1 MKTLWTAV
9 LSLTVAVLCWFLAEF
24 ISYNLIIGLF
34 VNYGESSEAS
44 RVGFSSVGGITQLVL
59 WVIMLLGIKKV
70 VASQRK
76 AK

>member
-1 MKTLWTAV
+1 MKKLWTAV

-24 ISYNLIIGLF
+24 ISHNLITGLF

-44 RVGFSSVGGITQLVL
+44 RVGFSTLGGMMFVAL

-76 AK
+76 SK